1 MEAEEKAESQA
12 PEEVDRRIMP
22 RCAVDEEAALLLVDR
37 NARLKCRVVELSLSG
52 CRISTR
58 ERIPSGSHLRVEV
71 SFKIRGIA
79 FRFGG
84 VTEWA
89 SGASLIGIQFV
100 GMIPRRMDELMEVLC
115 ELQAAIDAK
124 AEKEAA
130 EVRAADVR
138 AASDAGKLG
147 TGHAEANALAAK
159 PILAALEV
167 ESKKPEPFLV
177 FDAEPVRPV
186 SESISPVGPLAIDF
200 LELRTHSWNEAPKPA
215 AVRGKR
221 ERRTQRRHEVDTSAV
236 ILLINVG
243 SQLTGRIID
252 LSAGGC
258 RIRTDE
264 RFPVGIYTRVET
276 EFRLEGLPFRLGG
289 VIQAI
294 QDRERRLV
302 GIRFLDMSAR
312 KREQVE
318 QLMQEIEESEREM
331 GPRDQEPSLEK
342 GFREGSGPVNRP

>member
-1 MEAEEKAESQA
+1 MEMEEKAESPA
-12 PEEVDRRIMP
+12 PGDEDRRIMP
-22 RCAVDEEAALLLVDR
+22 RCAVDEEAVLLLVDR
-37 NARLKCRVVELSLSG
+37 NGRLKCRVVELSLSG

-58 ERIPSGSHLRVEV
+58 ERMLPGSHLRVEV

-89 SGASLIGIQFV
+89 NGASLIGIQFV
-100 GMIPRRMDELMEVLC
+100 GMIPRRMDELVEVLC

-124 AEKEAA
+124 AEKEATEA
-130 EVRAADVR
+130 TTEQECASAVAQAATESEVLTLVPQ
-138 AASDAGKLG
+138 
-147 TGHAEANALAAK
+147 
-159 PILAALEV
+159 PIIMPPEIEL
-167 ESKKPEPFLV
+167 KKPEPWPI
-177 FDAEPVRPV
+177 FDAEVVKPV
-186 SESISPVGPLAIDF
+186 SEPISPAGSLAEESQRIPPPPF
-200 LELRTHSWNEAPKPA
+200 KEAAKPPA
-215 AVRGKR
+215 IRGKR
-221 ERRTQRRHEVDTSAV
+221 ERRTQSRHEVDTSAV

-243 SQLTGRIID
+243 SQLTGRIVD
-252 LSAGGC
+252 MSAGGC

-294 QDRERRLV
+294 QDRERFLV

-331 GPRDQEPSLEK
+331 RPRDSDANQD
-342 GFREGSGPVNRP
+342 EGQGV

>member
-1 MEAEEKAESQA
+1 MEVEEKAESQA
-12 PEEVDRRIMP
+12 PGDVDRRVMP
-22 RCAVDEEAALLLVDR
+22 RCAVDEEAVLLLVDR
-37 NARLKCRVVELSLSG
+37 NARLKCRVTELSLSG

-58 ERIPSGSHLRVEV
+58 ERMPPGSHLRVEV

-89 SGASLIGIQFV
+89 NGSSLIGIQFV
-100 GMIPRRMDELMEVLC
+100 GMIPRRMDELMEVLR
-115 ELQAAIDAK
+115 ELQAAVDAK

-130 EVRAADVR
+130 EAAAEQVRVTPEVQTATVQSEAPVRAAEPI
-138 AASDAGKLG
+138 AAPLEIERMKLEPWPIFDAGVVK
-147 TGHAEANALAAK
+147 
-159 PILAALEV
+159 
-167 ESKKPEPFLV
+167 
-177 FDAEPVRPV
+177 PV
-186 SESISPVGPLAIDF
+186 SESILLSGLFAADSQPIPPPPFKEAAKLPAI
-200 LELRTHSWNEAPKPA
+200 
-215 AVRGKR
+215 RGKR
-221 ERRTQRRHEVDTSAV
+221 ERRTQSRHEVDTSAV

-243 SQLTGRIID
+243 SQLNGRIID

-294 QDRERRLV
+294 QDRERFLV

-331 GPRDQEPSLEK
+331 RPRDSDANQD
-342 GFREGSGPVNRP
+342 EGQGV

>member
-1 MEAEEKAESQA
+1 MEVEEKAESPA
-12 PEEVDRRIMP
+12 PEGVDRRIMP
-22 RCAVDEEAALLLVDR
+22 RCAVDEEAVLLLVER
-37 NARLKCRVVELSLSG
+37 NARLKCRVAELSLSG

-58 ERIPSGSHLRVEV
+58 ERMPPGSHLRVEV

-89 SGASLIGIQFV
+89 NGASSIGIQFV
-100 GMIPRRMDELMEVLC
+100 GMIPRRMDELMEVLR
-115 ELQAAIDAK
+115 ELQAEIDAK

-130 EVRAADVR
+130 KTSAEQERAAADVKSVTNQPEAPAQGAGPV
-138 AASDAGKLG
+138 AA
-147 TGHAEANALAAK
+147 
-159 PILAALEV
+159 PPEV
-167 ESKKPEPFLV
+167 ELKKPEPWPV
-177 FDAEPVRPV
+177 FDPDPVKPI
-186 SESISPVGPLAIDF
+186 SESILLAGPLAADSQP
-200 LELRTHSWNEAPKPA
+200 LPPPALKEAAKPPA
-215 AVRGKR
+215 IRGKR
-221 ERRTQRRHEVDTSAV
+221 ERRTQSRHEVDTSAV

-243 SQLTGRIID
+243 AQLAGRIID

-294 QDRERRLV
+294 QDRERLLV

-331 GPRDQEPSLEK
+331 KQWDSDQNK
-342 GFREGSGPVNRP
+342 DDGQGH

>member
-12 PEEVDRRIMP
+12 QGDGDRRIMP
-22 RCAVDEEAALLLVDR
+22 RCAVDEEAVLLLVER

-58 ERIPSGSHLRVEV
+58 ERMPAGSHVRVEV

-84 VTEWA
+84 VTEWTN
-89 SGASLIGIQFV
+89 GASLIGIQFV

-130 EVRAADVR
+130 EATTEQERAAAVVQ
-138 AASDAGKLG
+138 AA
-147 TGHAEANALAAK
+147 TGQSEAVTPVEQ
-159 PILAALEV
+159 PIGSQPEIELKE
-167 ESKKPEPFLV
+167 PEPWLV
-177 FDAEPVRPV
+177 FDPDPVTPI
-186 SESISPVGPLAIDF
+186 SESISSAGSSAVESQRISPPSIKAAVKPPV
-200 LELRTHSWNEAPKPA
+200 
-215 AVRGKR
+215 VRGKR
-221 ERRTQRRHEVDTSAV
+221 ERRTQSRHEVDTSAV

-243 SQLTGRIID
+243 SQLTGRIVD
-252 LSAGGC
+252 MSAGGC

-276 EFRLEGLPFRLGG
+276 EFRLEGLPIRLGG

-294 QDRERRLV
+294 QDRERFLV
-302 GIRFLDMSAR
+302 GIRFLDLSAR

-318 QLMQEIEESEREM
+318 QLMEEIEENEREM
-331 GPRDQEPSLEK
+331 RPSN
-342 GFREGSGPVNRP
+342 SGAN

>member
-1 MEAEEKAESQA
+1 MEAEEKAEREA
-12 PEEVDRRIMP
+12 PGDVDRRIMP
-22 RCAVDEEAALLLVDR
+22 RCGVDEEAVVLLVER
-37 NARLKCRVVELSLSG
+37 NARLKCRIVELSVSG

-58 ERIPSGSHLRVEV
+58 ERLPSGSHVRVEV

-89 SGASLIGIQFV
+89 NGASLIGVQFV

-115 ELQAAIDAK
+115 ELQTAIDAK
-124 AEKEAA
+124 AEKEASKAKA
-130 EVRAADVR
+130 EQERAAACVQ
-138 AASDAGKLG
+138 AATIQS
-147 TGHAEANALAAK
+147 EALTQLVE
-159 PILAALEV
+159 PISTPPEIEL
-167 ESKKPEPFLV
+167 KKPELRPV
-177 FDAEPVRPV
+177 FDPDPVTPI
-186 SESISPVGPLAIDF
+186 SESILLAGSSFADSEPLPPPA
-200 LELRTHSWNEAPKPA
+200 LQEAVKPP

-221 ERRTQRRHEVDTSAV
+221 ERRTQSRHEVDTSAV

-243 SQLTGRIID
+243 SQLTGRIVD
-252 LSAGGC
+252 MSAGGC

-276 EFRLEGLPFRLGG
+276 EFRLEGLPIRLGG

-294 QDRERRLV
+294 QDRERFLV

-331 GPRDQEPSLEK
+331 RAINS
-342 GFREGSGPVNRP
+342 